1 MQTKPFIYLQLPS
14 DNKINNTEVWRCRT
28 YISCYVAFRI
38 SQVGTFKNIHPFKES
53 VDTITHGRNI
63 PVEMTFSFQFEERS
77 SEGRRKAVQQALEEE
92 EQERG
97 KSDNNLA
104 IEIARQL
111 QGKVLLSL

>member
-1 MQTKPFIYLQLPS
+1 
-14 DNKINNTEVWRCRT
+14 
-28 YISCYVAFRI
+28 
-38 SQVGTFKNIHPFKES
+38 
-53 VDTITHGRNI
+53 
-63 PVEMTFSFQFEERS
+63 MTFSFQFEERS
-77 SEGRRKAVQQALEEE
+77 SEGRRKAVQQALEDE